1 MRKYLYVIGLFFYCF
16 VAIAAP
22 RQDFNIVALGV
33 NGGVV
38 DGNLTA
44 YLVRDT
50 NDENYLSLDAGS
62 LLPGIIKG
70 LEQNTITNPILPK
83 DSELSPA
90 GYILRQNIKGYFI
103 SHAHLDHIAGL
114 IISSTDDTM
123 KPIYALPSVIDIIT
137 SHYFNWKAWPN
148 FSDKG
153 NGFRLS
159 KYALRALEPNKFYP
173 VDGTSLSIQLWPLSH
188 DHYESSMALLRN
200 SQDNYFAYFGDT
212 GPDLVE
218 KSDKLEQIWKV
229 LGDKVAKGKLKGIII
244 EVSYPNG
251 TPDKQLFGHLTPNWL
266 ITELKCLEKYSG
278 NAGLTGLN
286 IIISH
291 IKPSLLKD
299 VNLREHIRQQLDQAN
314 TLGVKFHLLEQGQ
327 QVYF

>member
-1 MRKYLYVIGLFFYCF
+1 MRKYLYVISLVFYCF
-16 VAIAAP
+16 VAIATT

-38 DGNLTA
+38 DGNLSA
-44 YLVRDT
+44 YLVRDIH
-50 NDENYLSLDAGS
+50 DDGYLSLDAGS
-62 LLPGIIKG
+62 VLPGIIKG
-70 LEQNTITNPILPK
+70 LEQNSFSHIVLPE
-83 DSELSPA
+83 DNTFSPA
-90 GYILRQNIKGYFI
+90 GYIFRHNIKGYFI

-114 IISSTDDTM
+114 IISSTDDNN
-123 KPIYALPSVIDIIT
+123 KPIYALPSVSNIIT

-159 KYALRALEPNKFYP
+159 KYTLRTLEINKFYP
-173 VDGTSLSIQLWPLSH
+173 VDDTSLSIQLWPLSH

-218 KSDKLEQIWKV
+218 KTDKLEQIWKV
-229 LGDKVAKGKLKGIII
+229 LGDKVAQGKLKGIII
-244 EVSYPNG
+244 EVSYPNA
-251 TPDKQLFGHLTPNWL
+251 TPDKQLYGHLTPNWL

-278 NAGLTGLN
+278 NAGITGLN

-299 VNLREHIRQQLDQAN
+299 VNIREQIMQQLEQAN
-314 TLGVKFHLLEQGQ
+314 TLGVKFHFLEQGQ
-327 QVYF
+327 QVHF